1 MTVQFERDIVVG
13 KLSNLRT
20 ALDRLDGVRD
30 RELEPWMRDDLF
42 PRCTPLRFCRFRTGA
57 RYDEFPG

>member
-1 MTVQFERDIVVG
+1 MTFQFERDIVVG
-13 KLSNLRT
+13 KLSNLRA
-20 ALDRLDGVRD
+20 ALGRLDDVRD

-42 PRCTPLRFCRFRTGA
+42 ARCTMLRICRFRTGA